1 MSQTSGPQYLLNG
14 FRLIFAPKTRRY
26 IIIPLLLN
34 TLLFIGLWYGGYQ
47 LTDTLIQWFHQAVP
61 SWLQWLGFLFYF
73 LYILCM
79 MIITI
84 YGYGILAV
92 LIGSPFYGML
102 SEHIQAKLSNSS
114 PPEVSYIAM
123 ITMIPKAISR
133 EIRKILYYIP
143 WIILILI
150 CTFIPV
156 LNLATTFMWFVFG
169 VWVQAIQYIDYP
181 FDNNQKSFTE
191 LKISLRQNKGLA
203 LSFGGMTLLF
213 MMIPIVNI
221 FTIPAA
227 VAGATNMWVDH
238 WQPEKSIPLNLNKR
252 IDK

>member
-1 MSQTSGPQYLLNG
+1 MPQTSGPQYLLNG
-14 FRLIFAPKTRRY
+14 FRLIFAPKARRY
-26 IIIPLLLN
+26 IILPLLLN

-47 LTDTLIQWFHQAVP
+47 LTDSLIQWFHQAVP

-73 LYILCM
+73 LYILSM
-79 MIITI
+79 MIVTI
-84 YGYGILAV
+84 YCYGILAV

-102 SEHIQAKLSNSS
+102 SEHIQAKLSNNP
-114 PPEVSYIAM
+114 PPEMSNIEILA
-123 ITMIPKAISR
+123 MIPKAVLR

-156 LNLATTFMWFVFG
+156 LNLATALMWFAFG
-169 VWVQAIQYIDYP
+169 AWVQAIQYIDYP
-181 FDNNQKSFTE
+181 FDNNQKSFAE
-191 LKISLRQNKGLA
+191 LKITLSQNKGLA
-203 LSFGGMTLLF
+203 LSFGGMTMLF

-227 VAGATNMWVDH
+227 VAGATNMWVDR
-238 WQPEKSIPLNLNKR
+238 WQQEKSILLNLNER

>member
-1 MSQTSGPQYLLNG
+1 MPRTSGPQYLLNG

-26 IIIPLLLN
+26 IVIPLLLN
-34 TLLFIGLWYGGYQ
+34 TFLFIGLWYGGYQ
-47 LTDTLIQWFHQAVP
+47 LTDSLIQWFHQAVP
-61 SWLQWLGFLFYF
+61 SWFQWLGFLFYF
-73 LYILCM
+73 LYVLCM

-84 YGYGILAV
+84 YCYGVLAV

-102 SEHIQAKLSNSS
+102 SEHIQAKLSNSTPS
-114 PPEVSYIAM
+114 EMSNIEMLA
-123 ITMIPKAISR
+123 MIPKAILR

-156 LNLATTFMWFVFG
+156 LNLATALMWFAFG
-169 VWVQAIQYIDYP
+169 AWVQAIQYIDYP
-181 FDNNQKSFTE
+181 FDNNQKSFAE
-191 LKISLRQNKGLA
+191 LKITLNQNKGLA
-203 LSFGGMTLLF
+203 LSFGGMTMLF
-213 MMIPIVNI
+213 MMIPVINI

-238 WQPEKSIPLNLNKR
+238 WQQENHTPLDLNKR